1 MFSRNHRSRVT
12 VARGSALEMEF
23 KRGRFRLSLFSDL
36 PEDTELQ
43 RKLDHEI
50 RMREGA
56 CKLLAACSQREQA
69 LEATKSLLVCNS
81 RILSYMGELQR
92 RKEAQ
97 VLGKTS
103 RRPSD
108 SGPPAERSPCRGR
121 VCISDLRIPLMW
133 KDTEYFKNKGDLH
146 RWAVFLLL
154 QLGEHIQDTE
164 MILVDRTLT
173 DISFQ
178 SNVLFAEAGPDFE
191 LRLEL
196 YGACVEEEGALTG
209 GPKRLATKLSSS
221 LGRSSGRRVRASLD
235 SAGGSGSSPILLPTP
250 AVGGPRYHLLAHT
263 TLTLA
268 AVQDGFRTHD
278 LTLASHEENPA
289 WLPLYGSVCCRL
301 AAQPLCMTQPTAS
314 GTLRV
319 QQAGEMQNWAQV
331 HGVLKGTNLFC
342 YRQPEDA
349 DTGEEPLLT
358 IAVNK
363 ETRVR
368 AGELDQALGRPFT
381 LSISNQYGDD
391 EVTHTLQT
399 ESREALQSWME
410 ALWQLFFDM
419 SQWKQCCDEI
429 MKIETPAPRKPPQA
443 LAKQGSLYHE
453 MVLSEPVAPGGPG
466 EGLLL
471 QDNAISA
478 EIRALLSSYYSD
490 R

>member
-1 MFSRNHRSRVT
+1 MLAGGQPLLRGRWTGSALPKSSAHTGLLT
-12 VARGSALEMEF
+12 VARPLSA
-23 KRGRFRLSLFSDL
+23 
-36 PEDTELQ
+36 
-43 RKLDHEI
+43 
-50 RMREGA
+50 
-56 CKLLAACSQREQA
+56 
-69 LEATKSLLVCNS
+69 
-81 RILSYMGELQR
+81 
-92 RKEAQ
+92 
-97 VLGKTS
+97 
-103 RRPSD
+103 
-108 SGPPAERSPCRGR
+108 PPATAGFASLVRRTATPAAGTHCPSTQPPAPSQHLFLPPCPL
-121 VCISDLRIPLMW
+121 DLRIPLMW

-178 SNVLFAEAGPDFE
+178 SNVLFTEAGPDFE

-209 GPKRLATKLSSS
+209 APKRLATKLSSS
-221 LGRSSGRRVRASLD
+221 LGRSSGRRARASLD

-278 LTLASHEENPA
+278 LTLASHEENPV

-314 GTLRV
+314 GTFRV
-319 QQAGEMQNWAQV
+319 QQAGEMQNWARV
-331 HGVLKGTNLFC
+331 HGILKGTNLFC
-342 YRQPEDA
+342 YRRPEDA
-349 DTGEEPLLT
+349 NTGEEPLLT
-358 IAVNK
+358 IAINK

-368 AGELDQALGRPFT
+368 AGELDQAPGRPFT

-391 EVTHTLQT
+391 EVTYTLQT

-453 MVLSEPVAPGGPG
+453 MGK
-466 EGLLL
+466 
-471 QDNAISA
+471 
-478 EIRALLSSYYSD
+478 
-490 R
+490 